1 MRRSLVI
8 VAAMICASCSS
19 GLNRPVEEVTAQ
31 AGADSVQHVKI
42 VAHSYYFSPN
52 RVVVKA
58 GMPVELTIKN
68 SAFGVPHN
76 LTCFEKPAGIELSED
91 LGMFRGEKKQ
101 IGTTLRCAANVTH
114 KRSIAWCRRANT
126 RPRMVAL
133 AVTCRNGVPRT

>member
-58 GMPVELTIKN
+58 GKPVELTIKN
-68 SAFGVPHN
+68 VAFGVPHN
-76 LTCFEKPAGIELSED
+76 LTCFEKDAGLELSED
-91 LGMFRGEKKQ
+91 LSMFRGQKRVRFTPGAPGEYEFYCHVGSHAKKGMK
-101 IGTTLRCAANVTH
+101 GTLV
-114 KRSIAWCRRANT
+114 
-126 RPRMVAL
+126 V
-133 AVTCRNGVPRT
+133 VP